1 MNYSKA
7 ELKYFESED
16 ALHEHMRAYVFYMG
30 LSEHIRDE
38 DLTSLRNHN
47 RNGGLR
53 DFMIAVN
60 ELAAL
65 RNEMFGTFPDRLK
78 SVA

>member
-16 ALHEHMRAYVFYMG
+16 AMHEHMRAYVFYMG
-30 LSEHIRDE
+30 LSEYIRDE
-38 DLTSLRNHN
+38 DLKSLRNHN
-47 RNGGLR
+47 RHGDLG

-65 RNEMFGTFPDRLK
+65 RKEMFGTFPDRLE
-78 SVA
+78 SAA